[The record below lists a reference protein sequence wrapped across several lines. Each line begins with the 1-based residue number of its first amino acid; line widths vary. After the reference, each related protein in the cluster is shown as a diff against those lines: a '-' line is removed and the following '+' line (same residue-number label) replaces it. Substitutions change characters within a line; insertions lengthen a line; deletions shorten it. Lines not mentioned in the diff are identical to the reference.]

1 MLAAAVKELIS
12 NETITEAPKACE
24 DTDVIWES
32 GTFITIISPFN
43 VEQVSHQMASLYA
56 FAGRKIFQYLKT
68 RKIRGETGQVAF
80 DDNGDR
86 IYAEYDVI
94 NIREKQHK
102 KIVGKYFY
110 DNVST
115 FIPNQC

>member
-1 MLAAAVKELIS
+1 MPTTLSTNVCPS
-12 NETITEAPKACE
+12 
-24 DTDVIWES
+24 DVAIA
-32 GTFITIISPFN
+32 F
-43 VEQVSHQMASLYA
+43 

-68 RKIRGETGQVAF
+68 RKIKGETGQVAF

-102 KIVGKYFY
+102 KAVGKYFY
-110 DNVST
+110 DNVSLIIS
-115 FIPNQC
+115 FAFAILYNVPYVILLFLFSSAG

>member
-1 MLAAAVKELIS
+1 MS
-12 NETITEAPKACE
+12 
-24 DTDVIWES
+24 IWS
-32 GTFITIISPFN
+32 CHRMTSFYL
-43 VEQVSHQMASLYA
+43 H

-110 DNVST
+110 DNVSAII
-115 FIPNQC
+115 IPIQW

>member
-1 MLAAAVKELIS
+1 MNVNPCIVNWFAVHS
-12 NETITEAPKACE
+12 FT
-24 DTDVIWES
+24 
-32 GTFITIISPFN
+32 
-43 VEQVSHQMASLYA
+43 
-56 FAGRKIFQYLKT
+56 GRRIFQYLKT

-102 KIVGKYFY
+102 KIVGKYYY
-110 DNVST
+110 DNVSDQFSSLIARSKSLYLLFDRINT
-115 FIPNQC
+115 K

>member
-1 MLAAAVKELIS
+1 MGEI
-12 NETITEAPKACE
+12 CC
-24 DTDVIWES
+24 
-32 GTFITIISPFN
+32 
-43 VEQVSHQMASLYA
+43 A
-56 FAGRKIFQYLKT
+56 FTGRRIFQYLKT

-94 NIREKQHK
+94 NVLEKQHK

-110 DNVST
+110 DNVSRASGGC
-115 FIPNQC
+115 PMWR